1 MTTHREPHLYAPDE
15 ETNVVADKQGELSD
29 QDRAHRAL
37 LNFIKDSDFRTANY
51 FEACIH
57 CGLCAEACH
66 FYEVTGNP
74 QYTPIWKLEPFKQA
88 YKREVGPLSV
98 FYKIF
103 NLKKKVT
110 TEQLEQWQHLL
121 YDSCTI
127 CGRCSM
133 ICPMGIDITSLILKA
148 RHAMYQAGLVPQ
160 DLWDVSKLQE
170 QEGSPMGVAAE
181 KLKETIAG
189 IESEYGVEIPLDQA
203 QADVLMSASSAELVR
218 YPKTLAD
225 IARIMKHMGVS
236 WTMRS
241 DGYEASNYGML
252 AGNEA
257 AQRAMSLKLIEA
269 GMACKA
275 KTIIIPECGH
285 AYGALRWEAA
295 NLYGRPLPLKVLH
308 MSEFLADAIQS
319 GQLKTGTA
327 NKSITFHDPCQVSR
341 RGGAVDAPRKIMK
354 ALGVD
359 LHEMPVSGDLSW
371 CCGGG
376 GGVYSIKR
384 ANHLR
389 FSAFEVKMEQVA
401 ESGADELYTSCSDC
415 RMNFDSGQEH
425 FDWDKQAK
433 SLIELVADNLA

>member
-1 MTTHREPHLYAPDE
+1 MTQHHSPHLYPPKDE
-15 ETNVVADKQGELSD
+15 TELSADRQGELSD
-29 QDRAHRAL
+29 NERAQRAL
-37 LNFIKDSDFRTANY
+37 ISFVKDCDFKTASY

-66 FYEVTGNP
+66 FYEATGNP
-74 QYTPIWKLEPFKQA
+74 KYTPIWKLEPFKQV
-88 YKREVGPLSV
+88 YKREISPFST
-98 FYKIF
+98 FYKLF
-103 NLKKKVT
+103 NLKRKVT
-110 TEQLEQWQHLL
+110 EEELEEWQHLL

-133 ICPMGIDITSLILKA
+133 ICPMGIDLASLILKA
-148 RHAMYQAGLVPQ
+148 RHAMFQAGLVPQ
-160 DLWDVSKLQE
+160 ELWDASRSQE
-170 QEGSPMGVAAE
+170 QEGSPMGVTAE
-181 KLKETIAG
+181 KLKELIAD
-189 IESEYGVEIPLDQA
+189 IESNYGVEIPLDQG

-252 AGNEA
+252 SGNES
-257 AQRAMSLKLIEA
+257 AQRTMSLKLIEA
-269 GMACKA
+269 GIACNA

-295 NLYGRPLPLKVLH
+295 NLYGKPLPLEVQH
-308 MSEFLADAIQS
+308 MSEFLANAIKS
-319 GQLKTGTA
+319 GQLKTGTV

-341 RGGAVDAPRKIMK
+341 RGGAVDAPRKIMQ

-376 GGVYSIKR
+376 SGVYSIER

-389 FSAFEVKMEQVA
+389 FSAIEIKMEQVA

-415 RMNFDSGQEH
+415 RMNFDDGQQKL
-425 FDWDKQAK
+425 DWDKQAN